1 MTFSDFVGHEDAKL
15 ALVLNA
21 IDPGCGGV
29 LFTGE
34 RGGGKSTLS
43 RLFKKIL
50 PEDTPFIELPLNVTE
65 DALLGGID
73 IEETIKAGRRVFQP
87 GILSRADHG
96 VVYVDDINLL
106 SLEMLSLVLEVSGL
120 GENIIEREGIA
131 FRHTSRFILVATMN
145 EEEGVL
151 SPHLLDRFGMMVLCE
166 GLEDVRQ
173 RIEIMKT
180 AAPEVFGPPSFGQ
193 GDHELSERI
202 RSCRLFLKDVT
213 IPVETMGY
221 IVQMCIEANL
231 AGSRGDICLMY
242 ASRAHAAYRGSM
254 EVTRDDVDAVAP
266 LVLAHRKRA
275 SQQQQQQGR
284 QRQEQQQSDRQ
295 AGRDGRREPQEQTG
309 SEGHEGQ
316 GQQHGAQPGDERP
329 APDEFRSDRD
339 GGEPSSNEENGQQ
352 REAGGKEEVF
362 DIGAS
367 FRTKRMMFR
376 KDRINRLESG
386 RRTKTGS
393 RDKSGRYIKGIQRK
407 RDDIAIDATLRAAAP
422 YQKARGRTG
431 MVLIHDDDLRF
442 KQREKKMGHL
452 VVFVVDGS
460 GSMGARRR
468 MVETKGAVQSLL
480 MDCYQKRDRVSMIVF
495 RRDRAEVVLP
505 PTSSVEL
512 ASKRLKE
519 IPVGGKTPLT
529 AGLMETYRLIKR
541 VTARSPETRVIGVL
555 ITDGRANQ
563 GLSDAPIDQEIEKM
577 TRLLSGLRSADYIV
591 VDTEDQAGFFRTGL
605 ARKIASRLDADYHTI
620 DGLKS
625 GCLFEMVRMKKTEGI
640 GI

>member
-1 MTFSDFVGHEDAKL
+1 MTFSDFAGHEDAKL
-15 ALVLNA
+15 ALILNS
-21 IDPGCGGV
+21 IDPKCGGV

-34 RGGGKSTLS
+34 KGSGKSTLS

-96 VVYVDDINLL
+96 VVYVDDVNLR
-106 SLEMLSLVLEVSGL
+106 SPEMLSLVLEVSGL

-131 FRHTSRFILVATMN
+131 LRHTSRFILVATMN

-166 GLEDVRQ
+166 GLKDVRQ

-180 AAPEVFGPPSFGQ
+180 VAPEVFGLPSFGQ

-213 IPVETMGY
+213 IPVETMDY
-221 IVQMCIEANL
+221 IVQMGIEANL

-266 LVLAHRKRA
+266 LVLAHRKRTP
-275 SQQQQQQGR
+275 QQQQVQ
-284 QRQEQQQSDRQ
+284 QRQEQHTEQQKGHQ
-295 AGRDGRREPQEQTG
+295 EHGEQTG
-309 SEGHEGQ
+309 SEGHDGQ

-329 APDEFRSDRD
+329 APNESRSDRD

-352 REAGGKEEVF
+352 REASRKEEVF

-367 FRTKRMMFR
+367 FRTKRIMLK

-393 RDKSGRYIKGIQRK
+393 RDKSGRYIKSIQRK

-422 YQKARGRTG
+422 YQKARGRTD
-431 MVLIHDDDLRF
+431 MVLIRDDDMRF

-577 TRLLSGLRSADYIV
+577 TQLLSGLRSADYIV

-605 ARKIASRLDADYHTI
+605 ACQIASRLDADYHTI
-620 DGLKS
+620 EELKS
-625 GCLFEMVRMKKTEGI
+625 GCLFDMVRMKKTEGA
-640 GI
+640 GP